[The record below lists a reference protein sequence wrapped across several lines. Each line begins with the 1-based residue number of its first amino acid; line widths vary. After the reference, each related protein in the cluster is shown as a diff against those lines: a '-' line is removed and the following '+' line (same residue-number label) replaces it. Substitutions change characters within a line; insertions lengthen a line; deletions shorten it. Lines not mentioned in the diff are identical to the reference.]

1 MSPQESQELIL
12 RHVLHDGN
20 APSEKVLRECGEVA
34 MKLDYLSLA
43 IDLAGAYIG
52 NSPDPE
58 QALNRYLTDYDMRRD
73 ELLRMNDLKG
83 LLPTEK
89 TAWTVWDATIQEIT
103 EENGQQPDLL
113 LTSLAQFRGAI
124 IQDEIFRLAALGIA
138 SINRNLTNEIPA
150 EIRQVFMAEEGKW
163 SDFYYQTSRD
173 VLARHNL
180 LQRVSSDGA
189 CVTMHNLVRWR
200 AKRSGHIYSLGQRQE
215 QQWHWWYLVVLVA
228 A

>member
-20 APSEKVLRECGEVA
+20 APSKKVLRECGEVA

-73 ELLRMNDLKG
+73 ELLRINDSKG
-83 LLPTEK
+83 PLPTEK

-124 IQDEIFRLAALGIA
+124 IQDEIFRLAALDIA

-150 EIRQVFMAEEGKW
+150 KIRQFFMAEEGK
-163 SDFYYQTSRD
+163 
-173 VLARHNL
+173 
-180 LQRVSSDGA
+180 
-189 CVTMHNLVRWR
+189 
-200 AKRSGHIYSLGQRQE
+200 
-215 QQWHWWYLVVLVA
+215 
-228 A
+228 